1 MDTDCGGSIPP
12 FFYQCDSRS
21 IGGWFFCWGGT
32 GWLGLD
38 FVMADDTEVVPPGD
52 FALFFYQCLSES
64 IGGWCFEWWRLG
76 FFSGF

>member
-1 MDTDCGGSIPP
+1 
-12 FFYQCDSRS
+12 
-21 IGGWFFCWGGT
+21 
-32 GWLGLD
+32 
-38 FVMADDTEVVPPGD
+38 MADDTTEVLGSAEEAHRIWPAGLAKRAASKAKVVPPGD